1 MTIYDIIKKWV
12 CEFVYNKYGRKK
24 FKQIVA
30 IELLKYMYS
39 NNIHVLTSF
48 VFRQP
53 YGVSIKYYK

>member
-1 MTIYDIIKKWV
+1 V